1 MTTPFADM
9 TLPPDLKAKKGSGPV
24 RSKVPVYCNSLPPCN
39 HACPTGS
46 NIQEW
51 LSLAQSGEFEPAFQA
66 LIKNNPMPAIHGRV
80 CYHPCESACN
90 RANVD
95 ESVSIHAVERF
106 LGDEALAQN
115 WQVRFNAEPSGKRVL
130 IVGAGPSGLAT
141 AYHLKL
147 KGHDVEIREAAPMA
161 GGMMHFGIPAY
172 RLPREIL
179 DKEIQRIENMGIKIV
194 LNHKVDDLLAEKVKG
209 RFDAVFLAIG
219 AHVGRGVDIPNDNP
233 EKVCDAVTYLRD
245 VELGTAPALGKR
257 VAVYGGGNTAMD
269 AARTARRFGSEVMVI
284 YRRDR
289 DHMPAHDFE
298 CVEAMEEGVTF
309 HWLRTIQSIDGT
321 SFTLEKMAIDDNGRP
336 QPTGE
341 TETLE
346 ADSLILALGQN
357 IDTKL
362 TRGIPGVEHKADG
375 TVIVSEQM
383 MTGYRG
389 LFAGGDMVPSDRTV
403 TIAVGHGKKAAAH
416 IDAFLKGRKF
426 TKISKKPLIQYD
438 KLHLWYKTDADQS
451 AQPAIPV
458 ERRARTFDEVVGG
471 LTAQQ
476 AQYEAQRCYSCGNC
490 FECNGCYGACPQ
502 GAITRLGPGKGYRV
516 DYEKCTGCEAC
527 ASQCPCHALEMISLE
542 NNDAVKSLAADE
554 PAHQE

>member
-1 MTTPFADM
+1 MSNCPKDM
-9 TLPPDLKAKKGSGPV
+9 TLPPDLTQKKGSGPV
-24 RSKVPVYCNSLPPCN
+24 RTKFPIYSNSLPPCN

-51 LSLAQSGEFEPAFQA
+51 LSLAQTEKYEEAFQA

-95 ESVSIHAVERF
+95 QAVSIHAVERF
-106 LGDEALAQN
+106 LGDQALEKK
-115 WQVRFNAEPSGKRVL
+115 WPVRFEAEPTGKRVL

-141 AYHLKL
+141 AYHLKR

-172 RLPREIL
+172 RLPRDILEGEIA
-179 DKEIQRIENMGIKIV
+179 RIEEMGIKIV
-194 LNHKVDDLLAEKVKG
+194 LNHKVEDLLAEKVKG
-209 RFDAVFLAIG
+209 QFDAVFLAIG
-219 AHVGRGVDIPNDNP
+219 AHVGRGVDIPNDDP
-233 EKVCDAVTYLRD
+233 GKVIDAVSYLRAI
-245 VELGTAPALGKR
+245 EMNSAPKLGQR

-269 AARTARRFGSEVMVI
+269 AARTARRMGADVMVI

-289 DHMPAHDFE
+289 AHMPAHDFE

-309 HWLRTIQSIDGT
+309 HWQRTISEIDGT
-321 SFTLEKMAIDDNGRP
+321 TFTLEKMAIDADGRP

-341 TETLE
+341 FETVE

-362 TRGIPGVEHKADG
+362 TKGIPGVEHKWDG
-375 TVIVSEQM
+375 TVIVNEQM

-403 TIAVGHGKKAAAH
+403 TIAVGHGKKAAAN
-416 IDAFLKGRKF
+416 IDAFLNNRIF
-426 TKISKKPLIQYD
+426 TKVTKRPLIRFD
-438 KLHLWYKTDADQS
+438 KLHLWYKTDAEQS
-451 AQPAIPV
+451 EQPAIPV
-458 ERRARTFDEVVGG
+458 IQRATSFDEVVGG
-471 LTAQQ
+471 LTEEEAL
-476 AQYEAQRCYSCGNC
+476 YEAQRCYSCGNC
-490 FECNGCYGACPQ
+490 FECNGCFGACPQ
-502 GAITRLGPGKGYRV
+502 GAITRLGEGKGYKV
-516 DYEKCTGCEAC
+516 DYDKCTGCEAC
-527 ASQCPCHALEMISLE
+527 YLQCPCHAIEM
-542 NNDAVKSLAADE
+542 VAAE
-554 PAHQE
+554 TE